1 MGQFVAVDRP
11 RRVRVREGYGM
22 VVETMRRQRRAG
34 YGACARVLGWGHIEA
49 VGAENRALPDAE
61 LIGDTLCRLYRP
73 AIVTGLYN
81 GKPVRPSA
89 PLLLLRLP
97 VQFPDQVCPGPTPN
111 CSAITSA
118 VFTKCSQ

>member
-49 VGAENRALPDAE
+49 VGPARRTVACP
-61 LIGDTLCRLYRP
+61 TL
-73 AIVTGLYN
+73 
-81 GKPVRPSA
+81 
-89 PLLLLRLP
+89 
-97 VQFPDQVCPGPTPN
+97 N
-111 CSAITSA
+111 CSAMRSA
-118 VFTKCSQ
+118 VVGKGKLFPFGAVY